1 MIRTFCN
8 FSQWVFYNKQFA
20 QMSILSNLTKSPFCP
35 GIPGVPG
42 VPAWPWNYN
51 NRKLLYYIAISLRH
65 FKINLPLP
73 RRYFDLVEF
82 FLVSFLC
89 TERWFPR
96 STLLAVG
103 SFVCVFVLFHMRNHK
118 THTFCNY
125 LHGVNSN
132 FQNNRHYGCEVVEA
146 LCLLLFFFFLLIDE
160 TAPQLLKINEYVGK
174 II

>member
-103 SFVCVFVLFHMRNHK
+103 SLFAFLFCFIWEITKRKLFATTYMELIQTFK
-118 THTFCNY
+118 TTAIMDAKWWKLYAC
-125 LHGVNSN
+125 
-132 FQNNRHYGCEVVEA
+132 
-146 LCLLLFFFFLLIDE
+146 FFFS
-160 TAPQLLKINEYVGK
+160 Y
-174 II
+174 